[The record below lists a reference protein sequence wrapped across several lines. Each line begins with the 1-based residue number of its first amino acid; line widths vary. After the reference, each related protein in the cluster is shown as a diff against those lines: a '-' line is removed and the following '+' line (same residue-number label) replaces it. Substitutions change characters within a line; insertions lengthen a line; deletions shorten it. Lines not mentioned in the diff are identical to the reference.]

1 MVSNKCGPFRQAF
14 VQVVKQVDEFLGCFE
29 PRRDTVLDRVVF
41 EVGKNIGNSASNAR
55 PIGRL
60 IAVLRVEEKFFK
72 QLMPVMQKYGNLALG
87 VLNYLRLLI
96 PANTLTSIISCQNH
110 HCRMS
115 SSDSYIALQELTD
128 EERLEWMQDAHEQLY
143 FCKDK
148 DTTKY

>member
-1 MVSNKCGPFRQAF
+1 
-14 VQVVKQVDEFLGCFE
+14 
-29 PRRDTVLDRVVF
+29 
-41 EVGKNIGNSASNAR
+41 
-55 PIGRL
+55 
-60 IAVLRVEEKFFK
+60 
-72 QLMPVMQKYGNLALG
+72 MPVMQKYGNLALG

-96 PANTLTSIISCQNH
+96 PANTLTSIISCQNQ

-115 SSDSYIALQELTD
+115 SSDSYIALQDLTD